1 MLPDRF
7 KKLYS
12 QSEIAT
18 SLARLGSEI
27 TPWAESTFQS
37 TGRDVIGIPIL
48 RGGLFFYADLVRA
61 IGHSVEVAPVRTW
74 SYDTETKSINKN
86 MEMHLDDIDP
96 VGRAILLV
104 DDICDSGRTMALLSE
119 EFKQRGASEVKTAVL
134 VRRDLQGTFVPDY
147 IGFQFNGPEWLVGY
161 GMEDNDRYRNLPDV
175 YTIEGTGN

>member
-27 TPWAESTFQS
+27 TPWAEATFQS